1 MAQRRAYRGAHRGE
15 GEEEHEE
22 EKFEIDESKRHL
34 GEYVRVINKNT
45 EIFSTAD
52 PSILLEALLGYIKMM
67 GYSQYQ
73 VSKDKYKVKLSFISK
88 KDEEGEMKIEVL
100 SVGKDKVCVDFT
112 KLQGDCLVFFKEF
125 NQIKDYLADL
135 ADATY

>member
-45 EIFSTAD
+45 EIFSTAN
-52 PSILLEALLGYIKMM
+52 PSIILEALLGYIKMM
-67 GYSQYQ
+67 GYSKYQ

-100 SVGKDKVCVDFT
+100 GVGKDKVCVDFT
-112 KLQGDCLVFFKEF
+112 KL
-125 NQIKDYLADL
+125 
-135 ADATY
+135 